1 MSLLL
6 AVSLLG
12 ACFERESSDEMSV
25 ESPLLLL
32 AILVPGVEGSDSSCQ
47 SPTVGGPACNTAAL
61 HHKRVEHSRVRSLI
75 CYYAVDTLHRL

>member
-12 ACFERESSDEMSV
+12 ACFERKSSDEMSV

-47 SPTVGGPACNTAAL
+47 SPTVCGP
-61 HHKRVEHSRVRSLI
+61 
-75 CYYAVDTLHRL
+75 VDTLHRV

>member
-12 ACFERESSDEMSV
+12 ACFERKSSDEMSV

-32 AILVPGVEGSDSSCQ
+32 AILVPGVEGSDSSC
-47 SPTVGGPACNTAAL
+47 
-61 HHKRVEHSRVRSLI
+61 HSRPF
-75 CYYAVDTLHRL
+75 ADP

>member
-32 AILVPGVEGSDSSCQ
+32 AIFVPGIKGSDSSYQ
-47 SPTVGGPACNTAAL
+47 S
-61 HHKRVEHSRVRSLI
+61 SII
-75 CYYAVDTLHRL
+75 CELVDTPHRM

>member
-12 ACFERESSDEMSV
+12 ACFERESSDEKSV
-25 ESPLLLL
+25 ELPLLLL

-47 SPTVGGPACNTAAL
+47 SSTVCR
-61 HHKRVEHSRVRSLI
+61 H
-75 CYYAVDTLHRL
+75 VDTPHRM

>member
-12 ACFERESSDEMSV
+12 ACFERKSSDEMSV

-32 AILVPGVEGSDSSCQ
+32 AILVPGVEGSDSSRQ
-47 SPTVGGPACNTAAL
+47 SPTVWRTRRHAAPSVIQPHYIIKGRSTPACAL
-61 HHKRVEHSRVRSLI
+61 
-75 CYYAVDTLHRL
+75 